1 MTKCAVQRPED
12 SESSFCAFLCLAISY
27 LKLGKEHFCL
37 PSPHPKTFVKCQE
50 FHFPTALLPSSFLK
64 ELGLKADCCMYL
76 LCFFSCLFSLLCRD
90 KCWFFSMN
98 LPYSFNAFLY
108 CLSIC
113 LSYSVMAQKVPYPWD
128 IIRAQSST
136 EIRHHLMFLS
146 KALLQHWYVTKLNEK
161 TLRFSLFLM
170 LPGAAAFRFFDG
182 RSFNAQL

>member
-1 MTKCAVQRPED
+1 MCSTKGPED

-50 FHFPTALLPSSFLK
+50 FHFPSYCSSTKFFSKRTWTESRLLY
-64 ELGLKADCCMYL
+64 MYL
-76 LCFFSCLFSLLCRD
+76 LCFFSCLFSLLLRD

-170 LPGAAAFRFFDG
+170 LPSAAALRFFDV